1 MNQINCVS
9 LFFGRIESL
18 SMVYNKFVSPFYVRK
33 MYILCLVNWS
43 FLNKEICNSCIWCT
57 CNVNKNLCKNEE
69 SGLDLLSDLDVFL
82 EIAEDV
88 FPLKPYFEIKTEK
101 EMCWQLWDFFV
112 LIEIETKLI
121 TFVDK
126 PIDSINL
133 WQFALAIVFALL
145 SEL

>member
-9 LFFGRIESL
+9 SFFGRIESL
-18 SMVYNKFVSPFYVRK
+18 SMAYNKFVSPFYVRK

-69 SGLDLLSDLDVFL
+69 SGLDLLSDIDVFL

-101 EMCWQLWDFFV
+101 RNV
-112 LIEIETKLI
+112 
-121 TFVDK
+121 
-126 PIDSINL
+126 
-133 WQFALAIVFALL
+133 LAIVRFFCVDWNRDKTNYFCGQTNRFYKFMAIRVSCIRRSSKL
-145 SEL
+145 